1 MKSFNNNWKLGY
13 VLIVVSI
20 FLIMIGVYRE
30 EIFTVLY
37 KASAIC
43 MECIGI
49 G

>member
-1 MKSFNNNWKLGY
+1 MKGANKTKLGY
-13 VLIVVSI
+13 LLIVLSI
-20 FLIMIGVYRE
+20 FLIMIGLYRE
-30 EIFTVLY
+30 EILTVYY

>member
-1 MKSFNNNWKLGY
+1 MKVKIGY
-13 VLIVVSI
+13 LLIVVSL
-20 FLIMIGVYRE
+20 FFIMFGLYRE
-30 EIFTVLY
+30 EIFTVFY

>member
-1 MKSFNNNWKLGY
+1 MNGKIGY
-13 VLIVVSI
+13 V
-20 FLIMIGVYRE
+20 FLVISMFFIMFGLYRE
-30 EIFTVLY
+30 EVLTVFY